1 MKNLSDFIGPVKTR
15 AMSVRV
21 IANDGSVVKEFDA
34 PEGFQLERYV
44 DSLYPEN
51 EFMTYATNA
60 EVNIS
65 VLENHGIVE
74 VYIGT
79 YK

>member
-1 MKNLSDFIGPVKTR
+1 MKNLSDFIGPAKTR

-21 IANDGSVVKEFDA
+21 ISNSGEVVKTFDA

-51 EFMTYATNA
+51 EFMAYQNA
-60 EVNIS
+60 NEVNVS

-74 VYIGT
+74 VYVGT

>member
-1 MKNLSDFIGPVKTR
+1 MKNLSDFIGPAKTR

-21 IANDGSVVKEFDA
+21 IANDGSVVKTFDA

-51 EFMTYATNA
+51 EFMAYQNAT
-60 EVNIS
+60 EVNVS

-74 VYIGT
+74 VYVGT